1 MVHRITCHTYI
12 FKLLS
17 RDIVKC
23 KDVGPKQY
31 QLPRLCK
38 LEFQNPEVIHTRRI
52 NGCVALLY
60 SNTALQAYY
69 SLLDNA
75 HVVPSL

>member
-38 LEFQNPEVIHTRRI
+38 LEFQNPEIIYTRRI
-52 NGCVALLY
+52 NLIM
-60 SNTALQAYY
+60 SIIHKRTALQAYY